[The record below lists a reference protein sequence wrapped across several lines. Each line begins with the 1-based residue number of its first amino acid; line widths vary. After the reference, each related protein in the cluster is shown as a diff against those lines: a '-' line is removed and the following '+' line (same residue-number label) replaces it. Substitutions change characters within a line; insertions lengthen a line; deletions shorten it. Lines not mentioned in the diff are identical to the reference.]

1 MKEHE
6 KDLFFIGFISNYG
19 EKIEINNIYYNH
31 TKLAEYILAQDKR
44 PQRKMLNS
52 KHGIAIDFL
61 IYEMGYLKVGNRHKN
76 EVVYSVNKKLTKA
89 VKDEILIYQSLGYK
103 IVEI

>member
-52 KHGIAIDFL
+52 KHVIAIDFL
-61 IYEMGYLKVGNRHKN
+61 IYEMGYLKVGNRHKK

>member
-52 KHGIAIDFL
+52 KHGIAFACFFFKR
-61 IYEMGYLKVGNRHKN
+61 GY
-76 EVVYSVNKKLTKA
+76 
-89 VKDEILIYQSLGYK
+89 VK
-103 IVEI
+103 